1 MGRVSTYPR
10 SSTAKQRDGSTA
22 VDHGDSVHRGS
33 TGLTTLNNKLDHGVS
48 TGTYWIGLV
57 NQSPDRIEETS
68 AETWS

>member
-1 MGRVSTYPR
+1 M
-10 SSTAKQRDGSTA
+10 A